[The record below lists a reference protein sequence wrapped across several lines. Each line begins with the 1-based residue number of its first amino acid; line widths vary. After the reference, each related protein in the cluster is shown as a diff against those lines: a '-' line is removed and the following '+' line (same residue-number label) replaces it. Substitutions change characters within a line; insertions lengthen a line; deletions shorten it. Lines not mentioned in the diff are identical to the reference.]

1 MENFMGYS
9 NGNSAAQL
17 LEAHEDRIQ
26 RVERDVAELA
36 KQSAEAILKIN
47 FLCQKVDALGEKMS
61 EKLDSSVHDI
71 AQKVEEI
78 AHTAQRAQQSAESL
92 SASVSALE
100 EINTKKEKNWEAIK
114 KIAYPLI
121 IAAASVGAT
130 QFGQIAWDW
139 LTR

>member
-1 MENFMGYS
+1 MGYS
-9 NGNSAAQL
+9 NGSNAAQQL

-78 AHTAQRAQQSAESL
+78 AHTAQRAQQSAEGL

-100 EINTKKEKNWEAIK
+100 QINDRKEKNWEAIK
-114 KIAYPLI
+114 KIAYPLV

-130 QFGQIAWDW
+130 QFGQLAWDW

>member
-1 MENFMGYS
+1 MGYS

-78 AHTAQRAQQSAESL
+78 AHTAQRAQRAAEEL
-92 SASVSALE
+92 TTSVSALE

-130 QFGQIAWDW
+130 KFGQIAWDW